1 MGFGN
6 QVVNSN
12 SSIDYIN
19 RRTHKGSYIG
29 ERERNLPIS
38 YKYISTLGKKIKS
51 RSLTFL
57 QHF

>member
-1 MGFGN
+1 MIKGFGN

-38 YKYISTLGKKIKS
+38 YKYISTLGKKIK
-51 RSLTFL
+51 
-57 QHF
+57 